1 MSRKFCAP
9 YYLNIST
16 RFWVQNVFGQ
26 IWPRFD
32 SASVISEILHGT
44 QLPCLLV
51 LQSQTCF
58 CRNGFGGLEYCF
70 YFQGNHQ
77 PLAQKVQNVGIFRLD
92 CSTELLKIS
101 YWGNQLHSGIITTGN
116 YLPAMWFLQKRT
128 QAHASVA
135 AVFCLTSRQVAVRL
149 CSLLDIFHYG
159 EMVVISETMIRR
171 YRDCE
176 TFYPGDILP
185 AL

>member
-1 MSRKFCAP
+1 
-9 YYLNIST
+9 
-16 RFWVQNVFGQ
+16 
-26 IWPRFD
+26 
-32 SASVISEILHGT
+32 
-44 QLPCLLV
+44 
-51 LQSQTCF
+51 
-58 CRNGFGGLEYCF
+58 
-70 YFQGNHQ
+70 
-77 PLAQKVQNVGIFRLD
+77 
-92 CSTELLKIS
+92 
-101 YWGNQLHSGIITTGN
+101 
-116 YLPAMWFLQKRT
+116 MWFLQKRT